1 MRRAHAPVPCVH
13 AGEGETRGGE
23 RQSRRRTSDQR
34 WAGRGASTTIERA
47 TSSPQQGSKACCH
60 VRSKSQRSVCTG
72 RNLTRLAAFFVD
84 SGAGRSI
91 DARTWDGGQWWVGGR
106 AVGRRCRW
114 LRRRR
119 RRWRAVEGRRR
130 SAAAAAVAVAGD
142 GRIRQAVSMLTTIR
156 DERRWVRRA
165 VGRRERAWD
174 GRWRATAG
182 ETVTEALSSAGGSDG
197 RRRRERC
204 DLRGSDAHTPLSYL
218 GQDRLWVWLF

>member
-1 MRRAHAPVPCVH
+1 MRRRARKVLAVARERERLSVSDGRRCVCFAVCAAGLMRRAHAPVPCVH

-106 AVGRRCRW
+106 PGGGAVGFVGGGDGGGRW
-114 LRRRR
+114 RVGGEARQR
-119 RRWRAVEGRRR
+119 RRWR
-130 SAAAAAVAVAGD
+130 
-142 GRIRQAVSMLTTIR
+142 
-156 DERRWVRRA
+156 
-165 VGRRERAWD
+165 
-174 GRWRATAG
+174 WRATD
-182 ETVTEALSSAGGSDG
+182 VSG
-197 RRRRERC
+197 RRFQC
-204 DLRGSDAHTPLSYL
+204 
-218 GQDRLWVWLF
+218 